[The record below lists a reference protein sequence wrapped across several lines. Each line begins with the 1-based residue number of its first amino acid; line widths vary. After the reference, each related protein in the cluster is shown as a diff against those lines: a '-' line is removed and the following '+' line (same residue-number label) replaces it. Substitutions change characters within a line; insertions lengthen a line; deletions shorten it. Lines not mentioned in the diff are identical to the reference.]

1 MKSDPVFHASF
12 FRDRTRFEALRQTV
26 GRLLGN

>member
-1 MKSDPVFHASF
+1 MTSGPMFHAYF
-12 FRDRTRFEALRQTV
+12 FRDRTHFEALRQTV